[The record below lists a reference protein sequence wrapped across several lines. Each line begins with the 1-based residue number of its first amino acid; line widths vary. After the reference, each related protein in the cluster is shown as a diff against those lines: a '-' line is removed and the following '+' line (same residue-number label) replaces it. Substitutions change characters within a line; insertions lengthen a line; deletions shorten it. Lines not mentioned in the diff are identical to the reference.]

1 MSLTKRVI
9 VVLLT
14 LGLGAVA
21 WSTGS
26 LPGTGGGCAISPAD
40 AAGTSG
46 CCHYN
51 KGVCG
56 CEDGKPRCCDGK
68 VSASC
73 RCGSEK
79 FTTRQISVDT
89 QPLISVADFA
99 FATQETPEPPSPRLT
114 LFRLGRDPLR
124 FWFRVDCGDE
134 CWERLAVDGA
144 LPLQV
149 RWLFDPGS
157 GPLLEGPAQSVA
169 LQRNRSTIFVT
180 RPANQLRLGRWET
193 EVRFDTERLCT
204 RGDDKCWFRIQVQK

>member
-1 MSLTKRVI
+1 MRLLTRALMVA
-9 VVLLT
+9 VT
-14 LGLGAVA
+14 LGLGVVT
-21 WSTGS
+21 WSGGS
-26 LPGTGGGCAISPAD
+26 LPGNLGSCGISPAA
-40 AAGTSG
+40 AAGGSG

-73 RCGSEK
+73 RCGSGN

-99 FATQETPEPPSPRLT
+99 FASQETEPPDPRLT

-124 FWFRVDCGDE
+124 FWFRLDCGDD
-134 CWERLAVDGA
+134 CWNRLAVDGA
-144 LPLQV
+144 LPLEV

-157 GPLLEGPAQSVA
+157 GPLLEGMPQTIKLA
-169 LQRNRSTIFVT
+169 RDRSTVFVT
-180 RPANQLRLGRWET
+180 RPVTQLRQGRWET

-204 RGDDKCWFRIQVQK
+204 RGDEKCWFRIQVQK

>member
-1 MSLTKRVI
+1 MSLLARALMVVI
-9 VVLLT
+9 T
-14 LGLGAVA
+14 LGLGVVT
-21 WSTGS
+21 WSGGS
-26 LPGTGGGCAISPAD
+26 LPGDLGGCGISPAA
-40 AAGTSG
+40 AAGGAG

-73 RCGSEK
+73 RCGSGN

-99 FATQETPEPPSPRLT
+99 FASQETEPPNPRLT

-124 FWFRVDCGDE
+124 FWFRLDCGDD
-134 CWERLAVDGA
+134 CWNRLAVDGA
-144 LPLQV
+144 LPLEV

-157 GPLLEGPAQSVA
+157 GPLLEGAPQTIKLA
-169 LQRNRSTIFVT
+169 RDRSTVFVT
-180 RPANQLRLGRWET
+180 RPVTQLRQGRWET

-204 RGDDKCWFRIQVQK
+204 RGDEKCWFRIQVQK